1 MSLKKSEQPLAFDR
15 STGVAGRTDHFAAR
29 GSLSAGYS
37 PWMQTLIANGPLPLV
52 LLGTALLGILL
63 ERVIS
68 PYYFRIVMLV
78 GFNIMLAVSLQ
89 LINGFSGQFSLGHA
103 GFMAV
108 GAYLAAYPCLT
119 YSHEMTDPLTP
130 LLFYVALAVI
140 VSAVGFALVAM
151 FVLIRKT
158 VKIHSSVPAVLM
170 IAMLGWLA
178 SDTYAAT
185 KPG

>member
-68 PYYFRIVMLV
+68 PYYFRIVMLI
-78 GFNIMLAVSLQ
+78 GFNILLAVSLQ

-108 GAYLAAYPCLT
+108 GAYMAAYPTIT
-119 YSHEMTDPLTP
+119 YSDRFTTPVAP
-130 LLFYVALAVI
+130 LLFYIVLAITALIAGAVLY
-140 VSAVGFALVAM
+140 GLFT
-151 FVLIRKT
+151 LIRLT
-158 VKIHSSVPAVLM
+158 QKIHSTLPA
-170 IAMLGWLA
+170 
-178 SDTYAAT
+178 
-185 KPG
+185 